1 MFSDI
6 LQRFLNFGAFFLS
19 ISVEMTTSKQTKFR
33 HASIKYVTTTP
44 APWKLNFTCVTWHE
58 PSVINLIFSFTLTEK
73 KVQFKIQAYKIEN
86 TDAILNQ
93 NIPQL
98 FCMFWSNKCI
108 CEVFQQ
114 H

>member
-6 LQRFLNFGAFFLS
+6 LQRFLNFGAFFSS

-33 HASIKYVTTTP
+33 HASMKYV
-44 APWKLNFTCVTWHE
+44 E

-98 FCMFWSNKCI
+98 FCMF
-108 CEVFQQ
+108 
-114 H
+114 